1 MKAKKQKI
9 VFDTNVVISTL
20 LFGGELDGI
29 RRLWQKKKI
38 TFLISRDVLEEYI
51 KVLAYPKFSLTEE
64 KIKSIVEEELLPF
77 VTTVRV
83 KSRINHI
90 KDDPD
95 DDKFLALAVDGN
107 ADYIISG
114 DKHLL
119 HLNEFESI
127 NIMTGKE
134 FLALPEFTQ

>member
-1 MKAKKQKI
+1 MKAKEKRI

-20 LFGGELDGI
+20 LFGGELDEI
-29 RRLWQKKKI
+29 RKLWQKKKI
-38 TFLISRDVLEEYI
+38 TFLVSREVVEEYI

-64 KIKSIVEEELLPF
+64 KIKSILEEELLPF
-77 VTTVRV
+77 ATTVRV
-83 KSRINHI
+83 KSRISHI

-119 HLNEFESI
+119 NLNEFQGI
-127 NIMTGKE
+127 KIMTVKK
-134 FLALPEFTQ
+134 FLTLPGG

>member
-1 MKAKKQKI
+1 MKAKKRRI

-20 LFGGELDGI
+20 LFGGELDEI

-38 TFLISRDVLEEYI
+38 TFLVSREVLEEYI
-51 KVLAYPKFSLTEE
+51 KVLAYPKFRLEEE
-64 KIKSIVEEELLPF
+64 KIKSVLEEELLPF

-83 KSRINHI
+83 KSRISHI

-119 HLNEFESI
+119 NLNEFQAI
-127 NIMTGKE
+127 KIMTVKE
-134 FLALPEFTQ
+134 FLTLSRER